1 MITDALLQTY
11 CALTA
16 PARHRRKLNL
26 IAEGQM
32 PAAILFY
39 HRVADTDPNGWTI
52 SRRDFLRHLQWIEA
66 HASFATLS
74 EIAAGQRRGYRD
86 RLQVAITF
94 DDGYAENS
102 EWVIDELVRRKI
114 PCTYFVSV
122 EHVLD
127 NRPFDHDRD
136 RGRPLPVN
144 SVEQIREMSERGIEV
159 GCHSWSHPDFG
170 HVAARALQR
179 EIADARKTLQEWTG
193 QSIDYFAFP
202 YGQPHNITQ
211 AAIDEI
217 ARCGFRGFVS
227 AYGGWNWP
235 GGDDFHLQ
243 RIHGDPGLAKLVNW
257 LTLDRRKLHRQPLI
271 RYERLSDSRMSPAS
285 EPITAAKTHA

>member
-1 MITDALLQTY
+1 MFTDALLQTY

-39 HRVADTDPNGWTI
+39 HRVADTDANDWTI
-52 SRRDFLRHLQWIEA
+52 SRRDFLRHLDWIES
-66 HASFATLS
+66 HAAFATLS
-74 EIAAGQRRGYRD
+74 EVAAGQRRGYRD

-94 DDGYAENS
+94 DDGYADNCD
-102 EWVIDELVRRKI
+102 WAIDELLRRKI

-122 EHVLD
+122 GHVLS
-127 NRPFDHDRD
+127 NRPFDHDRE

-144 SVEQIREMSERGIEV
+144 TIEQIRHMAERGIEI
-159 GCHSWSHPDFG
+159 GCHSWTHPDFG
-170 HVAARALQR
+170 QLSEQDLAHEIEESRRALQ
-179 EIADARKTLQEWTG
+179 DWTG
-193 QSIDYFAFP
+193 QPIDYFAFP

-211 AAIDEI
+211 AAIDHI

-243 RIHGDPGLAKLVNW
+243 RIHGDPGLAKLINW

-271 RYERLSDSRMSPAS
+271 RYEKLSTSSTPSQSWQTLA
-285 EPITAAKTHA
+285 PKTHA